1 MSEVQTKTQRS
12 RHKEENWLLIR
23 RKLSGGY
30 SKAERLLEALLEPG
44 PRGSGLREV
53 TV

>member
-23 RKLSGGY
+23 ESCQAGTAQGDF
-30 SKAERLLEALLEPG
+30 SKRFWS
-44 PRGSGLREV
+44 RGREEGR
-53 TV
+53 